1 MWSAEISAFVMS
13 RLKLQHIGLRGA
25 IKLFKPQCETLSY
38 DLLPTLS
45 CRTQGSLTAPVYEF
59 GLFPFGVIHIH
70 TTFFVSVSQFRVMT
84 LSPANMPTR
93 NQKGIRVDV

>member
-45 CRTQGSLTAPVYEF
+45 CRTQGSLPAPVYEF
-59 GLFPFGVIHIH
+59 ALFPFGVIDIYNA
-70 TTFFVSVSQFRVMT
+70 F
-84 LSPANMPTR
+84 L
-93 NQKGIRVDV
+93 

>member
-38 DLLPTLS
+38 DLLLTLS
-45 CRTQGSLTAPVYEF
+45 SRSQGSLTAPVYEF
-59 GLFPFGVIHIH
+59 ALFPFGVIDIY
-70 TTFFVSVSQFRVMT
+70 TTFFVSVSQVKAMT
-84 LSPANMPTR
+84 LSQANMLHKFAP
-93 NQKGIRVDV
+93 QIRKE

>member
-59 GLFPFGVIHIH
+59 ALFPFGN
-70 TTFFVSVSQFRVMT
+70 TFFVSVSQVRAMT
-84 LSPANMPTR
+84 LSPANMLTT